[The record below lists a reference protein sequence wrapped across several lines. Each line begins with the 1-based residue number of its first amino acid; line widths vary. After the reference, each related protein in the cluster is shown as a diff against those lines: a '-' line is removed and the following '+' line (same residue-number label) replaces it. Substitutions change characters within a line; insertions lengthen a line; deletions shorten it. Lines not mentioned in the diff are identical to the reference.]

1 MSQEILR
8 EGSGEDLNDSQGKYQ
23 PFIMMNEL
31 LDKLKILNYDD
42 EFSKSLKMRP
52 LNRFYFS
59 LQTNPGEQFF
69 MFTSLAAWLVRKIGL
84 KFEQPQ
90 EYDDPNSTIASILDA
105 TRDLGIVVD
114 FPPNKLKQGSGKFAV
129 YILNCLADKAMDHV
143 KWTWKKPQPPIEVD
157 IEESIIEDD
166 AELLLEKIEEEM
178 ATEDTDDDEDNLL
191 NIDDLQNITNIN
203 KSLLEVQ
210 KPDDVLESNT
220 NNEEWK
226 LELER
231 VMPML
236 KVTVKTE
243 SSDWRTRLEQ
253 MKVYRNEMQEIIE
266 PVKTQLNKLENE
278 ISTDLNKIQNREKFL
293 NNHLESLLVV
303 HRNIQSELAKVME
316 QYKDVN
322 GGVTERQ
329 RLLNQLTDS
338 LEATKQEMEERGS
351 SMTDGSPLVNIKKA
365 VTRIKSDIS
374 AMNVRIGVLQHCIL
388 QTRLKDKD
396 FIQSEFNS
404 IQ

>member
-351 SMTDGSPLVNIKKA
+351 SMTDGCKYLI
-365 VTRIKSDIS
+365 I
-374 AMNVRIGVLQHCIL
+374 
-388 QTRLKDKD
+388 
-396 FIQSEFNS
+396 
-404 IQ
+404 